1 MPDNYQELPGGLI
14 GFRQTPHEVL
24 IHNTASN
31 YNVLNIDQVILMNEV
46 QNVVFDPTILTPGK
60 VFYIKNISGSPI
72 DIIGTIDERTNITL
86 SDKEAITLVYT
97 LWELTQ
103 HRFYIL
109 ARYKTVSPIYDFVVG
124 SGEPMENG
132 DTELTDDRFYLPP
145 TVYIDGLL
153 LTYEIR
159 SDRRYV
165 SFESGLLD
173 KTITINNGGVNEGEN
188 IQIFY

>member
-1 MPDNYQELPGGLI
+1 MSANLQEIPGGLI
-14 GFRQTPHEVL
+14 GFKETPHNVT
-24 IHNTASN
+24 IHYTAFD
-31 YNVLNIDQVILMNEV
+31 YNVVNIDQVILINEV

-97 LWELTQ
+97 LWELE

-109 ARYKTVSPIYDFVVG
+109 ARYNSVSPIYDFIVEAG
-124 SGEPMENG
+124 APMENG
-132 DTELTDDRFYLPP
+132 DTELTDDRFYLRP

-153 LTYEIR
+153 LTYEVR

-165 SFESGLLD
+165 SSEGTL
-173 KTITINNGGVNEGEN
+173 ITINNGGVNEGEN
-188 IQIFY
+188 VQIFY

>member
-1 MPDNYQELPGGLI
+1 
-14 GFRQTPHEVL
+14 
-24 IHNTASN
+24 
-31 YNVLNIDQVILMNEV
+31 
-46 QNVVFDPTILTPGK
+46 
-60 VFYIKNISGSPI
+60 
-72 DIIGTIDERTNITL
+72 
-86 SDKEAITLVYT
+86 
-97 LWELTQ
+97 
-103 HRFYIL
+103 
-109 ARYKTVSPIYDFVVG
+109 
-124 SGEPMENG
+124 MENG

-165 SFESGLLD
+165 SFESVLD

>member
-1 MPDNYQELPGGLI
+1 MPSNQQEIPGGLI
-14 GFRQTPHEVL
+14 GFKETPHNVL
-24 IHNTASN
+24 IHNTASD
-31 YNVLNIDQVILMNEV
+31 YNVVNIDQVILINQV
-46 QNVVFDPTILTPGK
+46 QNVVFDPTILTSGK

-97 LWELTQ
+97 LWELTS

-109 ARYKTVSPIYDFVVG
+109 ARYNSVSPIYDFIVEAG
-124 SGEPMENG
+124 APMENG

-153 LTYEIR
+153 LTYEVR

-165 SFESGLLD
+165 SSEGTL
-173 KTITINNGGVNEGEN
+173 ITINNGGVNEGEN